1 MLDELRERMAA
12 CLAQHQVGVLST
24 AGSGGAWVMPVR
36 YRPLAGTC
44 GSHGLEVDCLL
55 PRWADVA
62 YHLEQDPRV
71 MLVVQDTS
79 APALR
84 WLQVRGTARPVEKP
98 DWAGLLPEETHA
110 TVPPDSLYLV
120 VRVTPERIDL
130 LDESR
135 GWGVRETLDLG

>member
-1 MLDELRERMAA
+1 LLDKLRERMAA
-12 CLAQHQVGVLST
+12 YLTQHRVCVLST
-24 AGSGGAWVMPVR
+24 AGSEDAWAMPVR
-36 YRPLAGTC
+36 YRN
-44 GSHGLEVDCLL
+44 HGLEVDCLL

-71 MLVVQDTS
+71 MLVILDTRETS
-79 APALR
+79 EVWPPALR
-84 WLQVRGTARPVEKP
+84 WLQVRGTARPVEGP
-98 DWAGLLPEETHA
+98 DWAGLLPEDTH
-110 TVPPDSLYLV
+110 TSVPPDSLYLV